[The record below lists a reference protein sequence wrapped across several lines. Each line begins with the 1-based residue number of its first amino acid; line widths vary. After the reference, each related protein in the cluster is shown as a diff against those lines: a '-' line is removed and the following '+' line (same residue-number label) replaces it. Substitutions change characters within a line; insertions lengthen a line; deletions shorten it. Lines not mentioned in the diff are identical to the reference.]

1 MSVGA
6 IGAVGG
12 ASPASPTQKPMG
24 SQKPASAGHS
34 NIRADAGGHAN
45 NSNHAQPTGI
55 SSNSSDNMSTRDF
68 ISLAEQVGKG
78 NNETKDIMDMMKMIV
93 ALQIMQ
99 KTIEATGKIIDS
111 FIKGE

>member
-1 MSVGA
+1 
-6 IGAVGG
+6 
-12 ASPASPTQKPMG
+12 
-24 SQKPASAGHS
+24 
-34 NIRADAGGHAN
+34 
-45 NSNHAQPTGI
+45 
-55 SSNSSDNMSTRDF
+55 MSTRDF

-99 KTIEATGKIIDS
+99 KTMEATGKIIDS